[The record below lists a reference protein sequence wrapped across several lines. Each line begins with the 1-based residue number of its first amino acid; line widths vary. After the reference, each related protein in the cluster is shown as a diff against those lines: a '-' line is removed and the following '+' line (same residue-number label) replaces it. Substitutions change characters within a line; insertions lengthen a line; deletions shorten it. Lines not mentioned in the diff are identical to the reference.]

1 MLKVN
6 MKEIN
11 KYLNE
16 FEMVNNNLQRYL
28 LDSESRIIEKIKLI
42 HELMNKLENK

>member
-42 HELMNKLENK
+42 DELMNKLENK